1 MTIRTALTVLL
12 SVAAIIFSPFSVAEQ
27 MQRFGQYELHYIVI
41 PTTMLKPEI
50 AAEYDISRGKDRALV
65 NVSVLN
71 GEKKAVNATI
81 TGDSQNLLGQLQD
94 LDFKQVT
101 EGDAI
106 YYLAEIRFADQEVH
120 WIKIEATA
128 PDGKSTLL
136 KFNQKLYWAE

>member
-120 WIKIEATA
+120 RIKIEATA

>member
-1 MTIRTALTVLL
+1 
-12 SVAAIIFSPFSVAEQ
+12 

-41 PTTMLKPEI
+41 PTTMLKPSI
-50 AAEYDISRGKDRALV
+50 AAEYDISRGKDRALI

-71 GEKKAVNATI
+71 REKKAVNAVI
-81 TGDSQNLLGQLQD
+81 TGDSQNLLGQLQN
-94 LDFKQVT
+94 LDFKQVK

-120 WIKIEATA
+120 RIKIEASA

>member
-1 MTIRTALTVLL
+1 MFIKIPLRILL
-12 SVAAIIFSPFSVAEQ
+12 CVTAIIFSPLSAAEQ

-41 PTTMLKPEI
+41 PTPMLKPSI
-50 AAEYDISRGKDRALV
+50 AAEYDISRGKDRALI

-71 GEKKAVNATI
+71 REKKAVNAVI
-81 TGDSQNLLGQLQD
+81 TGDSQNLLGQLQN
-94 LDFKQVT
+94 LDFKQVK

-120 WIKIEATA
+120 RIKIEASA

>member
-12 SVAAIIFSPFSVAEQ
+12 SIAAIIFSPFSVAEQ

-71 GEKKAVNATI
+71 REKKAINATI
-81 TGDSQNLLGQLQD
+81 IGDSQNLLGQLQD

-120 WIKIEATA
+120 RIKIEATA

-136 KFNQKLYWAE
+136 KFSQKLYWAE

>member
-1 MTIRTALTVLL
+1 MTIRTALSVLL

-120 WIKIEATA
+120 RIKIEATA

>member
-120 WIKIEATA
+120 RIKIEATA
-128 PDGKSTLL
+128 PDGKYTLL

>member
-12 SVAAIIFSPFSVAEQ
+12 SVAAIIFSPLGVAEQ

-71 GEKKAVNATI
+71 REKKAINATI
-81 TGDSQNLLGQLQD
+81 IGDS
-94 LDFKQVT
+94 
-101 EGDAI
+101 
-106 YYLAEIRFADQEVH
+106 
-120 WIKIEATA
+120 
-128 PDGKSTLL
+128 
-136 KFNQKLYWAE
+136 

>member
-1 MTIRTALTVLL
+1 MNIKNALGKLL
-12 SVAAIIFSPFSVAEQ
+12 FLAAITFSPLTIAEQ

-41 PTTMLKPEI
+41 PTTMLQPEI
-50 AAEYDISRGKDRALV
+50 AKEYRISRGKDRALV

-71 GEKKAVNATI
+71 GENKAVNAEI
-81 TGDSQNLLGQLQD
+81 TGNTQNLLGQLQD
-94 LDFKQVT
+94 LDFKKVT
-101 EGDAI
+101 EGEAI

-120 WIKIEATA
+120 RIKIDARA

>member
-1 MTIRTALTVLL
+1 MTTRTALTVLL
-12 SVAAIIFSPFSVAEQ
+12 SIAAIIFSPFSVAEQ

-71 GEKKAVNATI
+71 REKKAVDATI

-94 LDFKQVT
+94 LNFKQVT

-120 WIKIEATA
+120 RIKIEATA

>member
-12 SVAAIIFSPFSVAEQ
+12 SIAAIIFSPLSVAEQ

-65 NVSVLN
+65 NVSLLN
-71 GEKKAVNATI
+71 REKKPVNATI

-120 WIKIEATA
+120 RIKIEATA

>member
-12 SVAAIIFSPFSVAEQ
+12 SVAAIIFSPLGVAEQ

-71 GEKKAVNATI
+71 REKKAINATI
-81 TGDSQNLLGQLQD
+81 IGDSQNLLGQLQD

-120 WIKIEATA
+120 RIKIEATA

>member
-12 SVAAIIFSPFSVAEQ
+12 SVAASIFSPFSVAEQ

-71 GEKKAVNATI
+71 REKKAVDATI

-120 WIKIEATA
+120 RIQIEATA

>member
-1 MTIRTALTVLL
+1 MTIRTALTVML
-12 SVAAIIFSPFSVAEQ
+12 SVAAIIFSPLGVAEQ

-71 GEKKAVNATI
+71 REKKAVDATI

-106 YYLAEIRFADQEVH
+106 YYLAEIRFTDQEVH
-120 WIKIEATA
+120 RIQIEATA

>member
-1 MTIRTALTVLL
+1 MTIKTALKILL
-12 SVAAIIFSPFSVAEQ
+12 SVTTMVCSQLSIAEQ

-41 PTTMLKPEI
+41 PTTMLKPSI
-50 AAEYDISRGKDRALV
+50 ASEYNISRGKDRALV

-71 GEKKAVNATI
+71 HEKKPVSARI

-94 LDFKQVT
+94 LDFKQVK

-120 WIKIEATA
+120 RIKIEATA

-136 KFNQKLYWAE
+136 KFTQKLYWAE

>member
-12 SVAAIIFSPFSVAEQ
+12 SIAAIIFSPFSVAEQ

-65 NVSVLN
+65 NVSLLN
-71 GEKKAVNATI
+71 REKKPVNATI

-120 WIKIEATA
+120 RIKIEATA

-136 KFNQKLYWAE
+136 KFSQKLYWAE

>member
-1 MTIRTALTVLL
+1 MTIRTALTVML
-12 SVAAIIFSPFSVAEQ
+12 SVAASIFSPLGVAEQ

-71 GEKKAVNATI
+71 REKKAVNATM

-120 WIKIEATA
+120 RIKIEATA

>member
-1 MTIRTALTVLL
+1 MTTRTALTVLL
-12 SVAAIIFSPFSVAEQ
+12 SIAAIIFSPFSVAEQ

-71 GEKKAVNATI
+71 REKKAINATI
-81 TGDSQNLLGQLQD
+81 IGDSQNLLGQLQD

-120 WIKIEATA
+120 RIKIEATA

-136 KFNQKLYWAE
+136 KFSQKLYWAE

>member
-1 MTIRTALTVLL
+1 MTIKTALKILL
-12 SVAAIIFSPFSVAEQ
+12 SVTTMVCSQLSIAEQ

-41 PTTMLKPEI
+41 PTTMLKPSI
-50 AAEYDISRGKDRALV
+50 ASEYNISRGKDRALV

-71 GEKKAVNATI
+71 REKKPVSARI

-94 LDFKQVT
+94 LDFKQVK

-120 WIKIEATA
+120 RIKIEATA
-128 PDGKSTLL
+128 SDGKSTLL
-136 KFNQKLYWAE
+136 KFTQKLYWAE

>member
-1 MTIRTALTVLL
+1 MTIKTALKILL
-12 SVAAIIFSPFSVAEQ
+12 SVTTMVCSQLSIAEQ

-41 PTTMLKPEI
+41 PTTMLKPSI
-50 AAEYDISRGKDRALV
+50 ASEYDISRGKDRALV

-71 GEKKAVNATI
+71 REKKPVSARI

-94 LDFKQVT
+94 LDFKQVK

-120 WIKIEATA
+120 RIKIEAAA

-136 KFNQKLYWAE
+136 KFTQKLYWAE

>member
-1 MTIRTALTVLL
+1 MTIRTALSVLL
-12 SVAAIIFSPFSVAEQ
+12 SVVAIIFSPFSVAEQ

-71 GEKKAVNATI
+71 REKKAVDATI
-81 TGDSQNLLGQLQD
+81 TGDSQNLLGQLQE

-120 WIKIEATA
+120 RIKIEATA

>member
-1 MTIRTALTVLL
+1 MTIKTALKILL
-12 SVAAIIFSPFSVAEQ
+12 SVTTMVCSQLSIAEQ

-41 PTTMLKPEI
+41 PTTMLKPSI
-50 AAEYDISRGKDRALV
+50 ASEYDISRGKDRALV

-71 GEKKAVNATI
+71 REKKPVSARIA
-81 TGDSQNLLGQLQD
+81 GDSQNLLGQLQD
-94 LDFKQVT
+94 LDFKQVK

-120 WIKIEATA
+120 RIKIEATA

-136 KFNQKLYWAE
+136 KFTQKLYWAE

>member
-1 MTIRTALTVLL
+1 MTMRKAITALL
-12 SVAAIIFSPFSVAEQ
+12 SATAMIFSPLSIAEQ

-50 AAEYDISRGKDRALV
+50 AAEYNISRGKDRALV

-71 GEKKAVNATI
+71 REKKPVNANI
-81 TGDSQNLLGQLQD
+81 IGDSQNLLGQLQS
-94 LDFKQVT
+94 LNFTQVT
-101 EGDAI
+101 EGEAI

-120 WIKIEATA
+120 RIKIEATA

>member
-1 MTIRTALTVLL
+1 MTTRTALTVLL
-12 SVAAIIFSPFSVAEQ
+12 SVAAIIFSPLGVAEQ

-71 GEKKAVNATI
+71 REKKAINATI
-81 TGDSQNLLGQLQD
+81 IGDSQNLLGQLQD

-120 WIKIEATA
+120 RIKIEATA

-136 KFNQKLYWAE
+136 KFSQKLYWAE

>member
-12 SVAAIIFSPFSVAEQ
+12 SVAAIIFSPLGVAEQ

-71 GEKKAVNATI
+71 REKKAINATI
-81 TGDSQNLLGQLQD
+81 IGDSQNLLGQLQD

-120 WIKIEATA
+120 RIKIEATA

-136 KFNQKLYWAE
+136 KFSQKLYWAE

>member
-12 SVAAIIFSPFSVAEQ
+12 SVAAIIFSPLGVAEQ

-71 GEKKAVNATI
+71 REKKAINATI
-81 TGDSQNLLGQLQD
+81 IGDSQNLLGQLQD

-106 YYLAEIRFADQEVH
+106 YYLAEIRFADLEVH
-120 WIKIEATA
+120 RIQIEATA

>member
-1 MTIRTALTVLL
+1 MTTRTALTVLL
-12 SVAAIIFSPFSVAEQ
+12 SIAAIIFSPFSVAEQ

-71 GEKKAVNATI
+71 REKKAINATI
-81 TGDSQNLLGQLQD
+81 IGDSQNLLGQLQD

-120 WIKIEATA
+120 RIQIEATA

-136 KFNQKLYWAE
+136 KFSQKLYWAE

>member
-1 MTIRTALTVLL
+1 MTTRTSLTVLL
-12 SVAAIIFSPFSVAEQ
+12 SIAAIIFSPFSVAEQ

-41 PTTMLKPEI
+41 PTTMLKPEV

-71 GEKKAVNATI
+71 REKKAINATI
-81 TGDSQNLLGQLQD
+81 IGDSQNLLGQLQD

-120 WIKIEATA
+120 RIKIEATA

-136 KFNQKLYWAE
+136 KFSQKLYWAE

>member
-71 GEKKAVNATI
+71 REKKAVNATI

-120 WIKIEATA
+120 RIKIEATA